1 MIRGDWLR
9 ALTEA
14 SAVLL
19 FKYCSTFLSTDPG
32 TGFASISGA
41 EPAPGLIGGDV
52 NLSDVS
58 VS

>member
-32 TGFASISGA
+32 TGFTSISGA
-41 EPAPGLIGGDV
+41 EPAPGLIGGG
-52 NLSDVS
+52 LSDVS